1 MPSLTLGAN
10 EPAIEKREEGAKEE
24 NWRIR
29 ELPARERAPMA
40 EVAAAIGA
48 ALSVVKSA
56 VASKLG
62 AGTPDLFD
70 K

>member
-1 MPSLTLGAN
+1 MFYRNLV
-10 EPAIEKREEGAKEE
+10 
-24 NWRIR
+24 
-29 ELPARERAPMA
+29 ERAVLTGVQSYLGIMGADQLMNINVETQEMA
-40 EVAAAIGA
+40 VAAAIGA

-62 AGTPDLFD
+62 AGTADLFD

>member
-1 MPSLTLGAN
+1 MTFYKNLF
-10 EPAIEKREEGAKEE
+10 
-24 NWRIR
+24 
-29 ELPARERAPMA
+29 ERAVLTGIQSYLGIMGADQLVGLDVAQNEMA
-40 EVAAAIGA
+40 LAAAIGA

-62 AGTPDLFD
+62 RGTADLFD

>member
-1 MPSLTLGAN
+1 MFYKNLV
-10 EPAIEKREEGAKEE
+10 
-24 NWRIR
+24 
-29 ELPARERAPMA
+29 ERAVLTGVQSYLGIMGADQLMEINVETQEMA
-40 EVAAAIGA
+40 VAAAIGA

-62 AGTPDLFD
+62 AGTADLFD

>member
-1 MPSLTLGAN
+1 MTFYKNLV
-10 EPAIEKREEGAKEE
+10 
-24 NWRIR
+24 
-29 ELPARERAPMA
+29 ERAVLTGVQSYLGIMGADQIMNINVDTQEMA
-40 EVAAAIGA
+40 VAAAIGA

-62 AGTPDLFD
+62 AGTADLFD

>member
-1 MPSLTLGAN
+1 MTFYRNLV
-10 EPAIEKREEGAKEE
+10 
-24 NWRIR
+24 
-29 ELPARERAPMA
+29 ERAVLTGVQSYLGIMGADQLMDINVETQEMA
-40 EVAAAIGA
+40 VAAAIGA

>member
-1 MPSLTLGAN
+1 MTFYKNLV
-10 EPAIEKREEGAKEE
+10 
-24 NWRIR
+24 
-29 ELPARERAPMA
+29 ERAVLTGVQSYLGIMGADQLMEINVETQEMA
-40 EVAAAIGA
+40 VAAAIGA

-62 AGTPDLFD
+62 AGTADLFD

>member
-1 MPSLTLGAN
+1 VTFYKNLV
-10 EPAIEKREEGAKEE
+10 
-24 NWRIR
+24 
-29 ELPARERAPMA
+29 ERAVLTGVQSYLGIMGADQLMDINVETQEMA
-40 EVAAAIGA
+40 VAAAIGA

-62 AGTPDLFD
+62 AGTADLFD

>member
-1 MPSLTLGAN
+1 MTFYKTLF
-10 EPAIEKREEGAKEE
+10 
-24 NWRIR
+24 
-29 ELPARERAPMA
+29 ERAVLTGIQSYLGIMGADQLVGLDVAQNEMA
-40 EVAAAIGA
+40 LAAAIGA

-62 AGTPDLFD
+62 RGTADLFD

>member
-1 MPSLTLGAN
+1 MTFYRNLV
-10 EPAIEKREEGAKEE
+10 
-24 NWRIR
+24 
-29 ELPARERAPMA
+29 ERAVLTGVQSYLGIMGADQLMDINVETQEMA
-40 EVAAAIGA
+40 VAAAIGA

-62 AGTPDLFD
+62 AGTADLFD

>member
-1 MPSLTLGAN
+1 MTFYKNLF
-10 EPAIEKREEGAKEE
+10 
-24 NWRIR
+24 
-29 ELPARERAPMA
+29 ERAVLTGIQSYLGIMGADQLVGLDVAQNEMA
-40 EVAAAIGA
+40 LAAAIGA

-62 AGTPDLFD
+62 AGTADLFD

>member
-1 MPSLTLGAN
+1 VTFYKNLV
-10 EPAIEKREEGAKEE
+10 
-24 NWRIR
+24 
-29 ELPARERAPMA
+29 ERAVLTGVQSYLGIMGADQLMNINVETQEMA
-40 EVAAAIGA
+40 VAAAIGA

-62 AGTPDLFD
+62 AGTADLFD

>member
-1 MPSLTLGAN
+1 VTFYKNLF
-10 EPAIEKREEGAKEE
+10 
-24 NWRIR
+24 
-29 ELPARERAPMA
+29 ERAVLTGIQSYLGIMGADQLVGLDVAQNEMA
-40 EVAAAIGA
+40 LAAAIGA

-62 AGTPDLFD
+62 RGTADLFD

>member
-1 MPSLTLGAN
+1 MTFYKNLV
-10 EPAIEKREEGAKEE
+10 
-24 NWRIR
+24 
-29 ELPARERAPMA
+29 ERAVLTGVQSYLGIMGADQLMNINVDTQEMA
-40 EVAAAIGA
+40 VAAAIGA

-62 AGTPDLFD
+62 AGTADLFD

>member
-1 MPSLTLGAN
+1 MTFYKNLV
-10 EPAIEKREEGAKEE
+10 
-24 NWRIR
+24 
-29 ELPARERAPMA
+29 ERAVLTGVQSYLGIMGADQLMDINVETQEMA
-40 EVAAAIGA
+40 VAAAIGA

-62 AGTPDLFD
+62 AGTADLFD